1 MACIATAYIVMATKT
16 RGGRDEEQRRKHKRP
31 EVERERKERH
41 LQLLPQRERFLV
53 SRHVQV
59 HTVLADGG
67 EERGV
72 TQALRRDPEVR
83 DRNVEPA
90 DANIVGGWK
99 SGACERTVR
108 CVAVRCGAV
117 PCGAIV
123 SLHPSQ
129 ILYVPWQSHRAS
141 INRNKRPAPAVK
153 EESPPA
159 TRAALETPAS
169 PVARVRMLSNSPSTS
184 PQKST
189 YMPRNW
195 SSERLSPS
203 TDAPNSEPAP
213 SKTKG
218 LNFISSALKLL
229 LRRSCGSLYSNARL
243 SHASKE

>member
-1 MACIATAYIVMATKT
+1 MAYRIMAYIDRAYEVMAYTTMACTATAYIVMACIATAYVVMATKT

-129 ILYVPWQSHRAS
+129 IHMCPG
-141 INRNKRPAPAVK
+141 NRIG
-153 EESPPA
+153 
-159 TRAALETPAS
+159 
-169 PVARVRMLSNSPSTS
+169 
-184 PQKST
+184 
-189 YMPRNW
+189 Y
-195 SSERLSPS
+195 RLI
-203 TDAPNSEPAP
+203 A
-213 SKTKG
+213 TKG
-218 LNFISSALKLL
+218 LHQL
-229 LRRSCGSLYSNARL
+229 
-243 SHASKE
+243 